1 MKKAKQPKNIEKM
14 PKHMHDFL
22 IGMIELKAELIKEYP
37 SEKAAMTALKKM
49 LNSSDISP
57 KIRKEL
63 SNFGILV

>member
-1 MKKAKQPKNIEKM
+1 
-14 PKHMHDFL
+14 MHDFL